1 MRRKSTFL
9 LTILPAETS
18 EQELHGSLKAV
29 ADGSLAT
36 FSNLD
41 ELYQII
47 HRAITDQDK
56 ETPKKHAALQSNPSH
71 SS

>member
-29 ADGSLAT
+29 ADGSSAT

-41 ELYQII
+41 ELYQLI
-47 HRAITDQDK
+47 HRAIADQG
-56 ETPKKHAALQSNPSH
+56 EEMPKKHAAMQSSPSH